1 MRIAVLGTGPVGRT
15 LAARCCEAVT
25 RCGWARARAGNEAAV
40 AWAAEIG
47 GPASEGTFA
56 DAAGFGEL
64 VVNATSGAASLDALE
79 LAGHEQLAG
88 KVLVDV
94 ANPLDFSRGMPPT
107 LTVCNDDSLA
117 EQIQRAF
124 PDVRVVKTLNTVT
137 AAVMVD
143 PALVPGSH
151 TIFVAGDDESA
162 KAQVTRAARGARLAG
177 GVDPRPRRHHGA
189 RGMEM
194 YLPLWLRLYSAAG
207 SADHQH
213 RAARRRRARRL
224 TPRSRGP
231 SRPLRPRRLRRRRGP
246 ARRRQPRRRARRP
259 VCA

>member
-1 MRIAVLGTGPVGRT
+1 MRIGVLGTGIVGRT
-15 LAARCCEAVT
+15 LASALLSNGHEVRLGSRT
-25 RCGWARARAGNEAAV
+25 AGNEAAV

-64 VVNATSGAASLDALE
+64 VVNATAGAASLDALR
-79 LAGHEQLAG
+79 LAGGEQLAG

-94 ANPLDFSRGMPPT
+94 SNPLDFSRGAPPT

-124 PDVRVVKTLNTVT
+124 ADVRVVKTLNTVT

-143 PALVPGSH
+143 PALVGGTH
-151 TIFVAGDDESA
+151 TIFIAGDDADA
-162 KAQVTRAARGARLAG
+162 KAQVSGLLG
-177 GVDPRPRRHHGA
+177 GFGWPEESILDLGDITAA

-194 YLPLWLRLYSAAG
+194 YLPLWLRLWGATGTAVLNVEVRAG
-207 SADHQH
+207 E
-213 RAARRRRARRL
+213 
-224 TPRSRGP
+224 
-231 SRPLRPRRLRRRRGP
+231 
-246 ARRRQPRRRARRP
+246 
-259 VCA
+259 